1 MNGKVND
8 IMLKFI
14 HKKKPKGGMSMD
26 EIEKKLR
33 EIMDKENCSPLFA
46 LFLLVHGVDYDVR
59 KI

>member
-1 MNGKVND
+1 
-8 IMLKFI
+8 MLKFI